1 MAVSEKI
8 QRLTERADA
17 AVAERKAQI
26 KQAAEHARADAEP
39 VDASLPRRAIA
50 SYSTYAEA
58 ERAVDR
64 LSDQGFAV
72 QRSAIVGRGLRSVEQ
87 VTGRMTAG
95 RAALIGA
102 GEGSLIGLLFALLFG
117 IFFTGPEFGGLMLY
131 SVVAGAVFAAP
142 LGALAQYV
150 YSGGRR
156 DFVSATR
163 IEADRYELDVEAES
177 ADEATRLL
185 EAMLEKR

>member
-8 QRLTERADA
+8 QRLTKRADE
-17 AVAERKAQI
+17 AVAQRQEQI
-26 KQAAEHARADAEP
+26 KQAAEKARAAAEP
-39 VDASLPRRAIA
+39 VDASRPRRSIA
-50 SYSTYAEA
+50 SYSTYVEA

-72 QRSAIVGRGLRSVEQ
+72 QRSALVGRGLRSVEQ
-87 VTGRMTAG
+87 VTGGMTAG

-102 GEGSLIGLLFALLFG
+102 GEGALIGLLFALLFG
-117 IFFTGPEFGGLMLY
+117 IFFTGPEVGVLLLY
-131 SVVAGAVFAAP
+131 SVVVGAVFAAP
-142 LGALAQYV
+142 LGAIVQYAN
-150 YSGGRR
+150 SGGRR

-163 IEADRYELDVEAES
+163 IEADRYDLQVEEDA

-185 EAMLEKR
+185 EAMPEKR